1 MSLTRT
7 TSSRCGTFLESSHYK
22 PCGPVIVIAG
32 GEPSACSSPASTS
45 GLLLVLEHRYYASS
59 FPRAVADA
67 AFFAQHARFPGL
79 EDPGPDRGAHA
90 MDHLRRLHPDAFW
103 GAISSLGVTRAVYDY
118 WEYNEAARLFAR
130 GDCGPAMANITI
142 PWSAATPH
150 RIGENAGRQSTTE
163 QPFILI
169 DPATHHWDED
179 DVPGEPVQAGV
190 PRRSKIVDMHDQQ
203 VAFVKAW
210 FNEFH
215 DSKGGSA

>member
-32 GEPSACSSPASTS
+32 GEVTAEYHEPLLTNSRRPGTAAS
-45 GLLLVLEHRYYASS
+45 R
-59 FPRAVADA
+59 
-67 AFFAQHARFPGL
+67 
-79 EDPGPDRGAHA
+79 
-90 MDHLRRLHPDAFW
+90 
-103 GAISSLGVTRAVYDY
+103 
-118 WEYNEAARLFAR
+118 
-130 GDCGPAMANITI
+130 I